1 MILRRLAILNLM
13 LFAPLAALHAADSR
27 PNIVFLFTDDQ
38 TVGAM
43 GCYGNTEINT
53 PHMEKAK

>member
-1 MILRRLAILNLM
+1 M